1 MKKILTIFILSGV
14 IISQTLDIN
23 SLRNM
28 QNRITSSSKNSNIDQ
43 EIKQQKDSN
52 ILEIPIDQDKY
63 IVGPG
68 DVFRMN
74 IISSDDISLH
84 SLTVSPT
91 GNILIPSLGL
101 VKVNGLSLKSAI
113 KVQRNKVYK
122 LNPTAQ
128 VHIQLSEMREFK
140 IKVIGQL
147 QNPGYYNVTSVSR
160 VSDVYHKM
168 IDNNQKNNTDKKHTK
183 DASGFLS
190 TEGAENNIQKNDL
203 IKYPRLSKRNIIL
216 IRGNDSTTVD
226 LSAFGSDGNNENNP
240 LIHQGDILFIPLL
253 EHTVGIFGGVKIP
266 GDYEFKKNETLFK
279 IIRLSG
285 GLRPDAD
292 PNKIEI
298 TRFTTAKEKNTFLT
312 NLSESKNLIL
322 NPEDH
327 IMVRY
332 EKDYKRQEIVNISGE
347 VNYPG
352 LYAID
357 AGKTK
362 IGDILEKAGG
372 YTNRADKKK
381 IFINN
386 KSISI
391 IPDRE
396 KNRILIIPEQN
407 RSAEEKAYIKARML
421 TKKGTIEST
430 SLKHTNSLLNLNITK
445 NDEIIIPE
453 NFDFIEVLGA
463 VLKPGRYPYK
473 ENISFS
479 KYIDLAGGVT
489 KTATKKKF
497 IIKAGTGQRL
507 RYNRNVSIENG
518 DTIFIPEQ
526 IEYNK
531 WIVFK
536 DILTTLGNAA
546 ALIVVIQ
553 NAIGNN

>member
-23 SLRNM
+23 ALRNM

-113 KVQRNKVYK
+113 KVQTNKVYK

-160 VSDVYHKM
+160 VSDVYHK
-168 IDNNQKNNTDKKHTK
+168 IINNNKKNNTDEKDTK
-183 DASGFLS
+183 DGSGFLS

-216 IRGNDSTTVD
+216 IRGNDSTMVD

-266 GDYEFKKNETLFK
+266 GDYEFKKK
-279 IIRLSG
+279 
-285 GLRPDAD
+285 
-292 PNKIEI
+292 
-298 TRFTTAKEKNTFLT
+298 
-312 NLSESKNLIL
+312 
-322 NPEDH
+322 
-327 IMVRY
+327 
-332 EKDYKRQEIVNISGE
+332 
-347 VNYPG
+347 
-352 LYAID
+352 
-357 AGKTK
+357 
-362 IGDILEKAGG
+362 
-372 YTNRADKKK
+372 
-381 IFINN
+381 
-386 KSISI
+386 
-391 IPDRE
+391 
-396 KNRILIIPEQN
+396 
-407 RSAEEKAYIKARML
+407 
-421 TKKGTIEST
+421 
-430 SLKHTNSLLNLNITK
+430 
-445 NDEIIIPE
+445 
-453 NFDFIEVLGA
+453 
-463 VLKPGRYPYK
+463 
-473 ENISFS
+473 
-479 KYIDLAGGVT
+479 
-489 KTATKKKF
+489 
-497 IIKAGTGQRL
+497 
-507 RYNRNVSIENG
+507 
-518 DTIFIPEQ
+518 
-526 IEYNK
+526 
-531 WIVFK
+531 
-536 DILTTLGNAA
+536 
-546 ALIVVIQ
+546 
-553 NAIGNN
+553 